1 MPKYNPST
9 GKMEL
14 DGLTKAELC
23 DKKIAHF
30 STTGAEGHQKMLL
43 EVA

>member
-1 MPKYNPST
+1 M

-14 DGLTKAELC
+14 GGLTKAKLH

-30 STTGAEGHQKMLL
+30 STTRAEGHQKMLL
-43 EVA
+43 KVA